1 MVSLILRSEKEQ
13 DYWYNYFI
21 NEKYTYLN
29 ALGLARFEIIEK
41 YKKDYNEYSY
51 NEKDY
56 FNLLI
61 GLERAIQFI
70 SNK

>member
-21 NEKYTYLN
+21 NEKYTYLK
-29 ALGLARFEIIEK
+29 ALGFARFEIIEK
-41 YKKDYNEYSY
+41 YKKDYKEYSY